1 MTVKVDRR
9 TPLRVGLII
18 DSFVQP
24 RWVRKSLEDILAAD
38 VSVLSLLIRVIPEK
52 KNRDSLLY
60 KFYQRLDRRFFST
73 SAPALELVG
82 IDDLVRSCP
91 VVLSS
96 ELENVKS
103 FNLDVLM
110 NFGPTTLNSKLATLA
125 KHGVW
130 FYAFGAKDDSQQNV
144 PGFDAVLNREPITIS
159 SLRSLQGDG
168 TERIIYQ
175 SVSPTLSRFSVRL
188 NNNTCYLKSAA
199 FMARSLVELYE
210 GHNAVAKN
218 VSHRTGRLLEPP
230 TNAAMALMLLKLS
243 GRAVSRALTKVS
255 SFEQWVL
262 AYRFNNT
269 EFKYLIPPSD
279 RFWADPFPVRME
291 GRYYI
296 FFEEY
301 LYAQRKAHISVI
313 EVDRKGI
320 VSGPTEVLKLDCH
333 LSYPFVFEWQG
344 DYYMIPETGEKN
356 AVELYRSGSFPFKWQ
371 LEKILL
377 EANCPLDATLIEV
390 KGAWWMFVNIQEQ
403 GVTVNWDELH
413 LYYSESPKGPWRAH
427 ARNPIVSDVRSAR
440 PAGRLFWSKGVLY
453 RPSQDSSERYG
464 YATAVCQIISLS
476 PTEYAETQI
485 AKILPDWD
493 KNVFGVHTLN
503 ALNEVTVIDCLVKR
517 SRFRRSKLR
526 PPPALGIIENLLRN
540 QVPRKVG

>member
-1 MTVKVDRR
+1 
-9 TPLRVGLII
+9 
-18 DSFVQP
+18 
-24 RWVRKSLEDILAAD
+24 VRKSLEDILAAD
-38 VSVLSLLIRVIPEK
+38 VSVFNLLVRVTPEK

-60 KFYQRLDRRFFST
+60 KLYQHMDRSFFR
-73 SAPALELVG
+73 APATALELVS
-82 IDDLVRSCP
+82 IDDLVGSCP
-91 VVLSS
+91 VLLPS
-96 ELENVKS
+96 ELENIKA

-110 NFGPTTLNSKLATLA
+110 NFGPTAFNTQFATLA

-130 FYAFGAKDDSQQNV
+130 FYAFGASDASQQHLH
-144 PGFDAVLNREPITIS
+144 GFDAVMDREPIMIS
-159 SLRSLQGDG
+159 SLRSLKGDG

-175 SVSPTLSRFSVRL
+175 SYSPTLSRFSVRL
-188 NNNTCYLKSAA
+188 NNNACYLKSAA
-199 FMARSLVELYE
+199 FIARSLVDLYH
-210 GHNAVAKN
+210 GHNVEAKN
-218 VSHRTGRLLEPP
+218 VSHRTGNSFAP
-230 TNAAMALMLLKLS
+230 TNAAMALMFLKLS
-243 GRAVSRALTKVS
+243 GRAVSRILAKLS

-279 RFWADPFPVRME
+279 RFWADPFPIRMQ

-301 LYAQRKAHISVI
+301 LYARGKAHISVI
-313 EVDRKGI
+313 EVDRNGI
-320 VSGPTEVLKLDCH
+320 VRGPTEVLTLDCH

-344 DYYMIPETGEKN
+344 DYYMVPETGEKN
-356 AVELYRSGSFPFKWQ
+356 VVELYRSVSFPFEWQ
-371 LEKILL
+371 QEKILL

-540 QVPRKVG
+540 QIPRKAG

>member
-1 MTVKVDRR
+1 VR
-9 TPLRVGLII
+9 T
-18 DSFVQP
+18 
-24 RWVRKSLEDILAAD
+24 SLEDILAVD
-38 VSVLSLLIRVIPEK
+38 VSVFALVVRVTPEK

-60 KFYQRLDRRFFST
+60 KLYQRLDRIFFR
-73 SAPALELVG
+73 APATALELVG
-82 IDDLVRSCP
+82 IDDLVGSCP
-91 VVLSS
+91 ILLADES
-96 ELENVKS
+96 EKIKAL
-103 FNLDVLM
+103 NLDVLI
-110 NFGPTTLNSKLATLA
+110 NFGPTAFNSKLATFA

-130 FYAFGAKDDSQQNV
+130 FYAFEANDNSRKNMH
-144 PGFDAVLNREPITIS
+144 GFDALMNREPITVS
-159 SLRSLQGDG
+159 SLRSLKGDG

-188 NNNTCYLKSAA
+188 NDNESYLKSAA
-199 FMARSLVELYE
+199 FIARSLVDLYE
-210 GHNAVAKN
+210 GHNAVAMN
-218 VSHRTGRLLEPP
+218 VSHRTGRLLERP

-291 GRYYI
+291 GRYYV

-313 EVDRKGI
+313 EVDEKGI

-493 KNVFGVHTLN
+493 KNVLGVHTLN

-526 PPPALGIIENLLRN
+526 PPPALGIVENLLRN
-540 QVPRKVG
+540 EIPRKIG